1 MFRKIIIV
9 SAACLAIAG
18 SLSAAPAVH
27 AQEDRQTYEEFCRQM
42 NANAGLD
49 DGMSQAAQA
58 MTELRQAG
66 QLEDLARSA
75 ERNAAEATDPAD
87 KQMWADSA
95 KLFRDNAA
103 KLRESAGKLME
114 QMRANFEKFRQNCAP
129 DAVEKPVTF
138 VIQRDVER
146 VEEESRTGSV
156 ERDRRQQQR
165 LQERENSPRTT
176 VEKRKQEQRWQEREK
191 SPKATVEKRKQK
203 TRTAEG
209 DGRRDKRKD
218 KSSNKH
224 RNRPDLVQKINAK
237 QHYAG
242 GENVS
247 VRRDRQHSGIGKM
260 KSKHVSGHSRKLR
273 KHRKGMEM
281 NVGGLMMGF

>member
-1 MFRKIIIV
+1 MLRKIIIV

-75 ERNAAEATDPAD
+75 ERNAAEAMDPAD
-87 KQMWADSA
+87 KQMWTDSA
-95 KLFRDNAA
+95 RLYRDSAA
-103 KLRESAGKLME
+103 KLRESARKLME

-129 DAVEKPVTF
+129 DSVEKPVTL

-146 VEEESRTGSV
+146 VEEESRTRSA
-156 ERDRRQQQR
+156 ERDRRQEQR
-165 LQERENSPRTT
+165 LQERETVPQTT
-176 VEKRKQEQRWQEREK
+176 VEKRK
-191 SPKATVEKRKQK
+191 PKIHSA
-203 TRTAEG
+203 
-209 DGRRDKRKD
+209 DGNGHRNKRKD
-218 KSSNKH
+218 KSSNTH
-224 RNRPDLVQKINAK
+224 RDRPVHVQKIRAK
-237 QHYAG
+237 QHDAG
-242 GENVS
+242 GEKVS
-247 VRRDRQHSGIGKM
+247 SRRDRHHQRLNKM
-260 KSKHVSGHSRKLR
+260 QSKREAGQSRRLR
-273 KHRKGMEM
+273 KNR
-281 NVGGLMMGF
+281 